1 MARYTVSDIL
11 LKLLADVGVRQIF
24 GIPGD
29 AINGLVDAIRRQEV
43 IEFIHVRHEETGA
56 FAASAQAKLTG
67 KLAVCVG
74 TAGPGAV
81 HLLNG
86 LYDAKRDHAPVLA
99 ITGQV
104 ATRFVGTDYHQEL
117 DLYTLFKDATVYNET
132 VMTPEQIPAVLVEA
146 CQMALAHSAP
156 AHLALPVNI
165 AGAHVGAPD
174 PWPRIF
180 TDPGT
185 TMPHADDLAAAARV
199 LNDAGEI
206 AILAGIGC
214 RDAADELLAVAEKL
228 NAPIVRSLRAK
239 GIVPDEHPLV
249 MGGVGLLG
257 DRPGV
262 EALQSCDAFLM
273 VGTDFP
279 YQDFYPKGT
288 PAVQIDRDPAR
299 IGKRFPVT
307 RGLVGDAG
315 PTLCALLD
323 RLENKPDTGFLEA
336 CQNTRAHWR
345 ERMDK
350 QETSDNTPI
359 RPQRVARAVSDL
371 AADDAVFLCDTGT
384 VTVWAARHLRLNR
397 RQQFTL
403 SANLASMAFGLPA
416 AIGAQLLYP
425 RRQVIAFVGDGGFS
439 MLMQDF
445 LTAVR
450 YELPI
455 TVVIINNSKLGLI
468 TVEEETAGL
477 PDFATELVNP
487 DFAEFARLCGG
498 EGYRVTEPGELD
510 AALEKALASDK
521 ACVVDVL
528 TDPDELPLPPNM
540 QWAAAAGFAVAK
552 IKEMFGE

>member
-1 MARYTVSDIL
+1 MSRMTVSDIL
-11 LKLLADVGVRQIF
+11 LKLLAELGVRQIF

-29 AINGLVDAIRRQEV
+29 AINGLVDAVRRQDT
-43 IEFIHVRHEETGA
+43 IEFIQVRHEEAGA

-67 KLAVCVG
+67 RLAVCVG

-104 ATRFVGTDYHQEL
+104 PTRFVGTDYHQEL
-117 DLYTLFKDATVYNET
+117 DLYTLFKDATVFNET
-132 VMTPEQIPAVLVEA
+132 VMTPEQVPALLVEA
-146 CQMALAHSAP
+146 CQMALAHGEP

-165 AGAHVGAPD
+165 AGAAVDTPK
-174 PWPRIF
+174 PWPTVF
-180 TDPGT
+180 SDPGT
-185 TMPHADDLAAAARV
+185 IMPHDDDLDAAAEI
-199 LNDAGEI
+199 LNGAGKV

-214 RDAADELLAVAEKL
+214 RDAAEDVLAMAEKL
-228 NAPIVRSLRAK
+228 NAPVVRSLRAK
-239 GIVPDEHPLV
+239 GVIPDEHPLV

-262 EALQSCDAFLM
+262 EALENCDAFLM

-279 YQDFYPKGT
+279 YQDFYPDGT

-299 IGKRFPVT
+299 IGKRYPVSQ
-307 RGLVGDAG
+307 GLVGEAG
-315 PTLCALLD
+315 PSLRALAGRIEQKSD
-323 RLENKPDTGFLEA
+323 RGFLES
-336 CQNTRAHWR
+336 CQKTREHWR
-345 ERMDK
+345 RHMER
-350 QETSDNTPI
+350 QESDDAIPI
-359 RPQRVARAVSDL
+359 RPQRVARALSDL

-384 VTVWAARHLRLNR
+384 VTVWGARHLRLKQT
-397 RQQFTL
+397 QQFTL
-403 SANLASMAFGLPA
+403 SANLASMAFGMSA
-416 AIGAQLLYP
+416 AIGAQFLYP
-425 RRQVIAFVGDGGFS
+425 KRQVIALVGDGGFS

-450 YELPI
+450 YKLPI

-477 PDFATELVNP
+477 PDFATELPNP
-487 DFAEFARLCGG
+487 DFAEYARLCGG
-498 EGYRVTEPGELD
+498 EGYRVTEPDDLN

-521 ACVVDVL
+521 PCVVDVL
-528 TDPDELPLPPNM
+528 TNPDELPLPPKI
-540 QWAAAAGFAVAK
+540 QWAQAAGFAKAK
-552 IKEMFGE
+552 IKELFD